1 MNPAVFVAGPRILF
15 MMEPKWAA
23 FQKCDG
29 SAPLDI
35 RRNGQWTD
43 IRTDSKTLYSII
55 WTYEYDAIFW
65 CYIHAIIGNRRI
77 FTNFNS
83 FQMFIENCQNLMLCM
98 CQVFKMLRPFI
109 FFWVRSSLGI
119 ASYKINMMF
128 VCLVV
133 SKELANC
140 WTYIVLLYNV
150 ASYRFWEGL
159 WLYHHP
165 AKRNTPYKKIVSCLK
180 KNIFLHS
187 FKTRIDNGEGSTSPP
202 PTSSVSRKILYIF

>member
-1 MNPAVFVAGPRILF
+1 MVSYTCYSYYLLEFKVWTRQYLLLGRASCLWWNRN
-15 MMEPKWAA
+15 EPPPKMRRL
-23 FQKCDG
+23 CIPG
-29 SAPLDI
+29 LNI

-98 CQVFKMLRPFI
+98 CQVFKMLGPFI
-109 FFWVRSSLGI
+109 FVWVRSSLGI
-119 ASYKINMMF
+119 ASYKRNMMF

-165 AKRNTPYKKIVSCLK
+165 AKRNTPYKK
-180 KNIFLHS
+180 
-187 FKTRIDNGEGSTSPP
+187 
-202 PTSSVSRKILYIF
+202 